1 MNIRNTSATLLAL
14 ALWGSATFT
23 PNIQAQGSDERASG
37 VTLSNDTLK
46 SMLDGL
52 GYEPKALSKGYLI
65 ALKKD
70 TWTINMQLVLSPD
83 LTKVGLNANLGAIEK
98 MEDVTAATWLALLQE
113 NATIDPSSFYVDKDQ
128 KKLYLHR
135 VLDNRA
141 ITPAYIRKQVE
152 TFAGNVRDTEALW
165 KFTK

>member
-1 MNIRNTSATLLAL
+1 MNIRNSSAALATL
-14 ALWGSATFT
+14 ALWGIATFA
-23 PNIQAQGSDERASG
+23 PNIGTQGSDERASG
-37 VTLSNDTLK
+37 VTLTNDTLK
-46 SMLDGL
+46 STLDGL
-52 GYEPKALSKGYLI
+52 GYEPKALSKGFLV

-70 TWTINMQLVLSPD
+70 SWTINMQLVLSPD
-83 LTKVGLNANLGAIEK
+83 QTKLGINANLGAIEK
-98 MEDVTAATWLALLQE
+98 MEDVPAATWLALLQE
-113 NATIDPSSFYVDKDQ
+113 NANIDPSSFYVDKDQ